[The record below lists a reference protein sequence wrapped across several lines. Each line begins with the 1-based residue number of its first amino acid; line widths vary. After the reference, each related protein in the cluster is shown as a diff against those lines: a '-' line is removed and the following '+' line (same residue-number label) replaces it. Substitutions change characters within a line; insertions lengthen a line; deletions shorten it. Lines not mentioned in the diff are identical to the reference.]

1 MADGAKR
8 ASVAAQAVELGL
20 PSGETEEWR
29 YSRVGDLRLDQVAP
43 VTGAPPADAADLD
56 RYGAVGDRVATV
68 VLIDG
73 WPVEID
79 IESGW
84 SEKGLAITIEHDR
97 SRISLGVDRSPL
109 GHDVAADTDECTIF
123 DLLHQAFSP
132 GMVSI
137 RVPTGLT
144 VAAPIVIVN
153 HQSTVERATFPHV
166 RVEAGDGS
174 DVSLVERQTSVAG
187 YGLSVPLVELRAS
200 QAARLRYQTVQV
212 LDEQHWQLARLRSS
226 AASQASLVS
235 GVAAFGAHYARLR
248 VDTRLAGRGATGNLS
263 AASYGAGD
271 QVHDFRVFQ
280 HHDARDSRS
289 DLLFKG
295 AQDDASGSVYTGMIH
310 IHPDGAGANAF
321 QTNRNIKLSTEAWA
335 WSVPNLE
342 IENNDVRCSHAST
355 VSPVDLDQQFYLQ
368 ARGVPPFVADRLIV
382 AGFFDEVIARLPS
395 EQTRDDVR
403 RLVADKLDG
412 RGRPIPHRQGSA

>member
-1 MADGAKR
+1 MTDGANRQSAAAR
-8 ASVAAQAVELGL
+8 AAEMEL

-29 YSRVGDLRLDQVAP
+29 YSRVGDLRLDQLAP
-43 VTGAPPADAADLD
+43 VTEAPASGGADVDRLD
-56 RYGAVGDRVATV
+56 VIADRVATV
-68 VLIDG
+68 VLVDG
-73 WPVEID
+73 WPVDID
-79 IESGW
+79 LESGW
-84 SEKGLAITIEHDR
+84 AEKGLAITVEQDR
-97 SRISLGVDRSPL
+97 DR
-109 GHDVAADTDECTIF
+109 GARDGDDADECTVF

-132 GMVSI
+132 GVVTV

-144 VAAPIVIVN
+144 VAGPIVVVN
-153 HQSTVERATFPHV
+153 HQASVDRATFPHI

-187 YGLSVPLVELRAS
+187 FGLSVPLVELSATA
-200 QAARLRYQTVQV
+200 AARLRYETVQV
-212 LDEQHWQLARLRSS
+212 LDDQHWQLARLRSS

-235 GVAAFGAHYARLR
+235 GIAAFGAHYARLR
-248 VDTRLAGRGATGNLS
+248 VDTRLVGRGATGSLS
-263 AASYGAGD
+263 AAYYGDGD

-295 AQDDASGSVYTGMIH
+295 AQDDSSGSVYTGMIH

-321 QTNRNIKLSTEAWA
+321 QTNRNIKLSTDAWA

-355 VSPVDLDQQFYLQ
+355 VSPVDLDQHFYLQ

-382 AGFFDEVIARLPS
+382 AGFFDEVIARLPT
-395 EQTRDDVR
+395 EQTRTDVR

-412 RGRPIPHRQGSA
+412 RDRPIPHAQGSA